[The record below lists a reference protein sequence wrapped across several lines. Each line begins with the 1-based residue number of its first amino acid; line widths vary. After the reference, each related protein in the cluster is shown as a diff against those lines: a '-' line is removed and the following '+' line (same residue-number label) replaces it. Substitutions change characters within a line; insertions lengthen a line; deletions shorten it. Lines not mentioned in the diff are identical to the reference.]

1 MVTAGGWHDTSLAG
15 TTAVKIPILTNPEEL
30 KQGDVLI
37 CQVQANKTPPKRQ
50 TEDWRDDVA
59 KKRKAEAKSKA
70 GGAAAS
76 AKSRAANIRQR
87 PITSKM
93 RCEPSRLGRS
103 PHRSGGVLP
112 LPQEALPLPSAAD
125 SSDYC
130 IDDTGPPV
138 LGTEHDEPAP

>member
-1 MVTAGGWHDTSLAG
+1 MIHLSQGPPLSRY
-15 TTAVKIPILTNPEEL
+15 IPILTNPEEL

-76 AKSRAANIRQR
+76 AKKS
-87 PITSKM
+87 
-93 RCEPSRLGRS
+93 
-103 PHRSGGVLP
+103 SGKHK
-112 LPQEALPLPSAAD
+112 AAAD
-125 SSDYC
+125 N
-130 IDDTGPPV
+130 IQ
-138 LGTEHDEPAP
+138 DEV